1 MIEELL
7 IFLGVLVISLI
18 LSSFIYS
25 DRSGVLRPILLR
37 VCFIGVFIHEFSHYL
52 MSLVVGKRPD
62 SFYVKWQKKN
72 ELNEGGPYGRITL
85 ENPPSFLQAF
95 IIALA
100 PLYIST
106 WLIFLL
112 WFGVIF
118 SPYFNPLVK
127 TIAVFILISLVL
139 TASPSKADLR
149 YISISFK
156 KDTTNS
162 CYQVFLISMSG
173 LILWLF
179 LIFTQ
184 ISLILDFFYYVA
196 IAAIYLVLKFSLIG
210 IRKISMKIQSRNFKQ
225 PEKIKFK
232 QFSRHHYK
240 PKKPWKEK

>member
-18 LSSFIYS
+18 LSRFIYS

-37 VCFIGVFIHEFSHYL
+37 VCFIGVFIHELAHYI
-52 MSLVVGKRPD
+52 MSLVVGKIPD
-62 SFYVKWQKKN
+62 SFNIKWQKKN
-72 ELNEGGPYGRITL
+72 DQKEGSPHGWITL
-85 ENPPSFLQAF
+85 EKPPSFLQAV
-95 IIALA
+95 IIAFA

-118 SPYFNPLVK
+118 SHYFNPLVK

-139 TASPSKADLR
+139 TASPSKADFQ
-149 YISISFK
+149 YMSHSFR
-156 KDTTNS
+156 KDPTNS
-162 CYQVFLISMSG
+162 WYQLLLISVSV

-184 ISLILDFFYYVA
+184 ISFILDFFYYLA
-196 IAAIYLVLKFSLIG
+196 IAAIYIMLKFSFIGLRKLI
-210 IRKISMKIQSRNFKQ
+210 MKIQSRNFKQ

-232 QFSRHHYK
+232 RFSRQHYK